1 MAVQPGLCRAWSET
15 PKTGFL
21 RTRLIFSFSFD
32 DSSSISSGDISD
44 AINEISTDEG
54 NLTAGSGQTD
64 PYNSLKRGPNDLLRN
79 LTNAQLRAS
88 PGKRVPNLGTS
99 AFLGS
104 DYASDAGGQGNPV
117 HGWRKYS
124 LQNNRLLS
132 SDPAD
137 YAYLYPGYEQWRGGG
152 GGSVPQE
159 SLGGL
164 RKLSNAS
171 QPDIHGH
178 YRSQSTTGDYA
189 SSDKG
194 YPSTKCDS
202 ETNTDQSHI
211 YEERM
216 RKMQTIQQARQAQ
229 AGGGGYGYA
238 RRPLSNT
245 STGSVGSNK
254 STPGTANGSP
264 GNHGGKSGSNSV
276 GSRLAK
282 HGLDQI
288 AQQYHTATSKQKQE
302 QSKAAQRQNTPNQ
315 KENNSIHPQYS
326 SASLERPGRGTSA
339 KSSSAA
345 QTEMDMYKSNS
356 LGRRKGGIGSR
367 MPVHGGDNT
376 NFCGSTIISNPHA
389 TYSKPDGS
397 RHNSPYSSVHIPGNI
412 ALLNGGHTGH
422 YVPLEYAMGSPRNSG
437 SPGNWIR
444 NNAGVVTADGRQIYH
459 HVSDSE
465 SMDALS
471 SANSIQAQI
480 QQARAL
486 SGASARILA
495 QSQGYG
501 LQRSNS
507 MKSTQS
513 DYANMQQVQHSAGE
527 LQSPPPPTSPTPSNS
542 SHASSSRFTY
552 PMMSYAT
559 SSPAINP
566 AIQQQIVRSNTSSS
580 LPYNS
585 PLALTKANGDE
596 EDSRE
601 YCMVFDDNSRIINQ
615 YFFIKSYFVDAR

>member
-1 MAVQPGLCRAWSET
+1 MAESDS
-15 PKTGFL
+15 F
-21 RTRLIFSFSFD
+21 FSHFSFD

-54 NLTAGSGQTD
+54 NLTAGSGQND
-64 PYNSLKRGPNDLLRN
+64 SNPYNSPKRGPNDLLRN

-104 DYASDAGGQGNPV
+104 DYASDVGGGGTPV
-117 HGWRKYS
+117 HGWRKLS

-137 YAYLYPGYEQWRGGG
+137 YAYLYSGYEQWRGGNG
-152 GGSVPQE
+152 NVPQE
-159 SLGGL
+159 GLGGL

-171 QPDIHGH
+171 QPDIHVH

-189 SSDKG
+189 GSEKG
-194 YPSTKCDS
+194 YPATKCDS

-216 RKMQTIQQARQAQ
+216 RKMQNMQNVQNARQGQ
-229 AGGGGYGYA
+229 SAGVGYGY
-238 RRPLSNT
+238 RRPVSNT
-245 STGSVGSNK
+245 STGSVGSTK
-254 STPGTANGSP
+254 SAPGVSGGSP
-264 GNHGGKSGSNSV
+264 GSPAGKAGSNNV
-276 GSRLAK
+276 GTRLAK
-282 HGLDQI
+282 HGLDTI
-288 AQQYHTATSKQKQE
+288 AQQYHTATSKQRQE
-302 QSKAAQRQNTPNQ
+302 QSLAAQRQNAANQ
-315 KENNSIHPQYS
+315 KDNNIPQYS
-326 SASLERPGRGTSA
+326 SASLERRGRGGSG

-345 QTEMDMYKSNS
+345 QTEMEMYKSNS

-367 MPVHGGDNT
+367 MPIQGDNVS
-376 NFCGSTIISNPHA
+376 FCGSTIISNPHA

-397 RHNSPYSSVHIPGNI
+397 RQNSPYSSVHIPGNI
-412 ALLNGGHTGH
+412 SGLINGSHTGH

-437 SPGNWIR
+437 SPGHWIR
-444 NNAGVVTADGRQIYH
+444 NNGGVCTADGRQIYH

-507 MKSTQS
+507 MKSTHS
-513 DYANMQQVQHSAGE
+513 DYANPQQVQHSAGE
-527 LQSPPPPTSPTPSNS
+527 DMSQNYSQLPSPPPPTSPTPSNS
-542 SHASSSRFTY
+542 SHASSRFTY
-552 PMMSYAT
+552 PMMSYS
-559 SSPAINP
+559 SSPSINP

-580 LPYNS
+580 LPYNT
-585 PLALTKANGDE
+585 PLGLTKANGEE
-596 EDSRE
+596 EDSCKYITE
-601 YCMVFDDNSRIINQ
+601 L
-615 YFFIKSYFVDAR
+615 

>member
-1 MAVQPGLCRAWSET
+1 MAMFV
-15 PKTGFL
+15 F
-21 RTRLIFSFSFD
+21 FFSFD

-54 NLTAGSGQTD
+54 NLTAGSGQND
-64 PYNSLKRGPNDLLRN
+64 SNPYNSLKRGPNDLLRN
-79 LTNAQLRAS
+79 LTNAQIRAS

-99 AFLGS
+99 AFLGA
-104 DYASDAGGQGNPV
+104 DYASDAGGGGTQV
-117 HGWRKYS
+117 HGWRKFS

-137 YAYLYPGYEQWRGGG
+137 YAYLYSGYEQWRGGN
-152 GGSVPQE
+152 GSAPQE
-159 SLGGL
+159 NLGPL
-164 RKLSNAS
+164 RKISNAS
-171 QPDIHGH
+171 QPDIHAH

-189 SSDKG
+189 GSEKG
-194 YPSTKCDS
+194 YPATKCDS

-216 RKMQTIQQARQAQ
+216 RKMQNMQHARQAQ
-229 AGGGGYGYA
+229 AAGVGYGY
-238 RRPLSNT
+238 RRPTSNT
-245 STGSVGSNK
+245 STGSVGSAK
-254 STPGTANGSP
+254 SAPGTTGSSPGTPG
-264 GNHGGKSGSNSV
+264 GKAGSNAV

-288 AQQYHTATSKQKQE
+288 AQQYHTATSKQRQE
-302 QSKAAQRQNTPNQ
+302 QSIAAQRQHLANQ
-315 KENNSIHPQYS
+315 KETNSIPQYS
-326 SASLERPGRGTSA
+326 SASLERRGHGSSG

-345 QTEMDMYKSNS
+345 QTEMEMYKSNS
-356 LGRRKGGIGSR
+356 LGRRKGGIGPR
-367 MPVHGGDNT
+367 IPLQGDTGG
-376 NFCGSTIISNPHA
+376 FCGSTIISNPHA

-397 RHNSPYSSVHIPGNI
+397 RQNSPYSSVHIPGHI
-412 ALLNGGHTGH
+412 ALMNGSHTGN

-444 NNAGVVTADGRQIYH
+444 NNGGVCTADGRQIYH

-471 SANSIQAQI
+471 SASSIQAQI

-501 LQRSNS
+501 LSRSNS
-507 MKSTQS
+507 MKSTHS
-513 DYANMQQVQHSAGE
+513 DYANPQQVQHSAGE
-527 LQSPPPPTSPTPSNS
+527 DMSQNYSQLPSPPPPTSPTPSNS
-542 SHASSSRFTY
+542 SHASSRFTY
-552 PMMSYAT
+552 PMMSYG
-559 SSPAINP
+559 SSPSINP

-585 PLALTKANGDE
+585 PLALTKANGDD
-596 EDSRE
+596 EDS
-601 YCMVFDDNSRIINQ
+601 CKFTLCLLGNFSC
-615 YFFIKSYFVDAR
+615 FFVVC